1 MATNEVCIKISFF
14 DSSIRKIKPLGF
26 CLLLLAYTICAI
38 LIQVRVY
45 SSIQLLLT
53 PDLWFLRLTTIIL
66 CYALLYLPIAVLKRI
81 SPLLV
86 QQWEAET
93 SSLMSISRRFLVIC
107 FLNHL
112 PTHRPLLDPP
122 SSTSKSLPTAQA
134 FYGLSLSI
142 KQHKW
147 IALVGCTLGLNFV
160 YIMWGVLQ
168 EKIMTR
174 SYNGEHFREPQ
185 FLIFCNRIGGL
196 LVSVISLALIGKRG
210 DDSTVEVKSPL
221 ANYASLA
228 LSNIVS
234 SWCQYEALLFITFPV
249 QVISKCCKAIPV
261 MLMGRCLYGRA
272 YKAYEYITTA
282 LISLGV
288 CMFILSSPSE
298 HSDKVTENSIS
309 GLILIC
315 GYVALDSFTSTSQA
329 NLFRTFK
336 MSPLHMMSGVC
347 SWAVLFT
354 ITPLLADGSLKSSC
368 QFAWRQPEF
377 AFDAVASALCSG
389 FGQILIFATIAEFG
403 AVTFSLIMTVRMCL
417 SILVSCILFSHPL
430 NVLGVGGL
438 LITFGAIIAKMIYQR
453 IVSTAS
459 APIPKS

>member
-1 MATNEVCIKISFF
+1 MSFF
-14 DSSIRKIKPLGF
+14 ESTIGKIKPLHF
-26 CLLLLAYTICAI
+26 CLFLMVYTICAI
-38 LIQVRVY
+38 LIQ
-45 SSIQLLLT
+45 
-53 PDLWFLRLTTIIL
+53 
-66 CYALLYLPIAVLKRI
+66 I
-81 SPLLV
+81 SV
-86 QQWEAET
+86 
-93 SSLMSISRRFLVIC
+93 C

-122 SSTSKSLPTAQA
+122 STPKSSVAA
-134 FYGLSLSI
+134 RASDGLSLFV

-147 IALVGCTLGLNFV
+147 MTLVGCTLGLNFV

-174 SYNGEHFREPQ
+174 SYNGERFHDPQ

-196 LVSVISLALIGKRG
+196 LVSVISFALIGKRA
-210 DDSTVEVKSPL
+210 DDSTVETKSPL
-221 ANYASLA
+221 TNYASLA
-228 LSNIVS
+228 LSNIIS
-234 SWCQYEALLFITFPV
+234 SWCQYEALIFITFPV
-249 QVISKCCKAIPV
+249 QVISKCCKAVPV
-261 MLMGRCLYGRA
+261 MLMGRCLYGRS
-272 YKAYEYITTA
+272 YKAYEYITTV

-298 HSDKVTENSIS
+298 HSGKVTENSIS

-315 GYVALDSFTSTSQA
+315 GYVALDSFTSTSQS

-354 ITPLLADGSLKSSC
+354 VTPLLADGSLKSSC

-377 AFDAVASALCSG
+377 AFDAMASALCSG
-389 FGQILIFATIAEFG
+389 FGQVLIFATIAEFG

-430 NVLGVGGL
+430 NFLGVGGL
-438 LITFGAIIAKMIYQR
+438 FITFGAIIAKMVYQR
-453 IVSTAS
+453 TVTAAS
-459 APIPKS
+459 APVPKS